1 MPPFRSTQATH
12 PIESDILQTQK
23 CSSDGRWVGDTE
35 RDVVLAVAL
44 KCAGRS
50 AVHHAQPQVDCETH
64 YPGFNPFEAPDSHRT
79 LMCETQNTH
88 STTHGQY
95 RQATEFYFERIS
107 LFTCARHHSPRT

>member
-1 MPPFRSTQATH
+1 MPPFRSTQATN
-12 PIESDILQTQK
+12 PIESDILQTQQ
-23 CSSDGRWVGDTE
+23 CSSDGSWVGDTE

-79 LMCETQNTH
+79 LMFKKQNKHTNTH
-88 STTHGQY
+88 SQY
-95 RQATEFYFERIS
+95 LQTKTLYFQQKNK
-107 LFTCARHHSPRT
+107 F